1 MPTEVIMPQM
11 GFDMKEGKVAR
22 WLKKEGEQ
30 VTRGEIIAEIETDK
44 AVVEME
50 ATSSGVLRQI
60 AIKEGQTVPVLTVI
74 GIISAPGEE
83 IGPVRPAARVAAAAP
98 QPSAPERAPAPA
110 RGEEEGELKA
120 SPIARRIAA
129 EHGVELKLVKGSGPG
144 GRITREDVE
153 AYVKQQEAAPA
164 AAPSAPAVPV
174 SAIAP
179 APEPSR
185 MRQGIARRMAQS
197 KREAPHFYV
206 TMDIDMTAAMRMR
219 SELNEGVQRE
229 ERISVNDMIVRA
241 CAMALKKFPY
251 MNSYYVEDRV
261 QIHEA
266 IHVGIAIALEDGLI
280 APAILDCQ
288 NKSLKEIARASEDL
302 ANRGRGGTLRPQEYT
317 GATFTISNLG
327 MYDVDNFV
335 AIINPPQAAIL
346 AVGTVKPQ
354 PVVRENQIAIAQV
367 MKATLSA
374 DHRVTDG
381 AKAAQFLKEVKTL
394 LERPWSLVS
403 LS

>member
-1 MPTEVIMPQM
+1 VPTEVIMPQM

-129 EHGVELKLVKGSGPG
+129 EHGVEMKLVKGSGPG

-153 AYVKQQEAAPA
+153 AYVKQRGAAPA
-164 AAPSAPAVPV
+164 AAPTAPATHAPAV
-174 SAIAP
+174 AP

-185 MRQGIARRMAQS
+185 MRQAIARRMAQS